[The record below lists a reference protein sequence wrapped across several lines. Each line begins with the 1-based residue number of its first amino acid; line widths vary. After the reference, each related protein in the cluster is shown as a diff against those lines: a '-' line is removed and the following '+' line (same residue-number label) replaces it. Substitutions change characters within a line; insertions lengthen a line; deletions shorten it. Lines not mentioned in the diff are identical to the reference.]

1 MSWNSFDTGSVFLLD
16 LGKTVIQWNGPE
28 SNRQERLK
36 VASCVYVYILMVKFW
51 LLLNHDVMIVD
62 CKGMMLA
69 KDIRDR
75 ERGGRAEIGVIEGDA
90 EASSPSLMEVMKS
103 ILGERP
109 SKLPS
114 GTPDEI
120 TDQEQMSK
128 LTLYQ

>member
-1 MSWNSFDTGSVFLLD
+1 MIVQSWVLLD
-16 LGKTVIQWNGPE
+16 RNV
-28 SNRQERLK
+28 
-36 VASCVYVYILMVKFW
+36 M
-51 LLLNHDVMIVD
+51 LLFVVS
-62 CKGMMLA
+62 KGMMLA

-75 ERGGRAEIGVIEGDA
+75 ERGGRTEIGVIEGDA
-90 EASSPSLMEVMKS
+90 EANSPSVMELMVR

-120 TDQEQMSK
+120 TDREQMSK